1 MALTWSRTMPPP
13 PLLVLPFLTSM
24 PTMALNT
31 VLGIEEVT
39 LTIFSTR
46 CYSILGDMQSKNRMK
61 KVSSTIVPLKNGG
74 LTCQSVRFMQT
85 GLPAFVIVRKK
96 KLWNFHSKNDKFEI
110 GLRQEALSNTQFV

>member
-1 MALTWSRTMPPP
+1 
-13 PLLVLPFLTSM
+13 M

-31 VLGIEEVT
+31 ALGIEEVT
-39 LTIFSTR
+39 DDFSNR

-96 KLWNFHSKNDKFEI
+96 NVEFSLKK
-110 GLRQEALSNTQFV
+110 

>member
-31 VLGIEEVT
+31 ALGIEEVT
-39 LTIFSTR
+39 LTIFSNR

-61 KVSSTIVPLKNGG
+61 KSARLLCP
-74 LTCQSVRFMQT
+74 
-85 GLPAFVIVRKK
+85 
-96 KLWNFHSKNDKFEI
+96 
-110 GLRQEALSNTQFV
+110 

>member
-13 PLLVLPFLTSM
+13 LLVLPFQTSM

-96 KLWNFHSKNDKFEI
+96 NCGIF
-110 GLRQEALSNTQFV
+110 TQK

>member
-1 MALTWSRTMPPP
+1 
-13 PLLVLPFLTSM
+13 
-24 PTMALNT
+24 MALNT
-31 VLGIEEVT
+31 ALGIEEVT
-39 LTIFSTR
+39 LTIFSNR

-96 KLWNFHSKNDKFEI
+96 NVEFSPKNDKFEI
-110 GLRQEALSNTQFV
+110 GLRQVALSNIQFV